1 MKLTPIKVKGKGG
14 QLKKWKPPPP
24 PQARASKRRR
34 DDDDE
39 GNGSND
45 GSRRRRFKSKK
56 PAAPLEELP
65 TEILERIILVSRNLN
80 ILRSSLRIGYRFS
93 SRAFLTELLEAAF
106 APTWDVWFGYDKDTV
121 CHSDER
127 LLQELG
133 NSRVLDPDWVPGD
146 PDFQSAVFACKWV
159 NTALIL
165 EAQQKWYR
173 RHGGPGNL
181 HEHLNPL
188 GRSRAEYALALRA
201 SRGGLDDMAVHFE
214 KDWERFKGS
223 CAELFA
229 MDKPKSADVNTVWEQ
244 PVYMELHP
252 LTRVPERLLTTPF
265 NWETAKATYWL
276 VRGGG
281 QLLAGQMS
289 SWELTKRGYDRIMS
303 LADQQLIL
311 VLLVLW
317 VKLRV
322 FDYWPEFLLEQELDT
337 SQQMQQSGTS
347 ADRKLWWWTFELIRC
362 RGGLREAQPK

>member
-1 MKLTPIKVKGKGG
+1 M
-14 QLKKWKPPPP
+14 
-24 PQARASKRRR
+24 
-34 DDDDE
+34 
-39 GNGSND
+39 
-45 GSRRRRFKSKK
+45 
-56 PAAPLEELP
+56 AA
-65 TEILERIILVSRNLN
+65 
-80 ILRSSLRIGYRFS
+80 
-93 SRAFLTELLEAAF
+93 
-106 APTWDVWFGYDKDTV
+106 
-121 CHSDER
+121 
-127 LLQELG
+127 
-133 NSRVLDPDWVPGD
+133 
-146 PDFQSAVFACKWV
+146 
-159 NTALIL
+159 
-165 EAQQKWYR
+165 
-173 RHGGPGNL
+173 
-181 HEHLNPL
+181 
-188 GRSRAEYALALRA
+188 
-201 SRGGLDDMAVHFE
+201 HFE

-289 SWELTKRGYDRIMS
+289 SWEVRVIKPKQRYPTLELLTGFVLQLTKRGYDRIMS

-322 FDYWPEFLLEQELDT
+322 FDYWPEFLLEQELNT
-337 SQQMQQSGTS
+337 SQQMQQSESS

-362 RGGLREAQPK
+362 RGGLREPQPK